1 MGSENLKYKFYY
13 DRTELNKCLLCYDP
27 ECTKACRKGADPGG
41 IIRSLFFRNYLGASK
56 KITCECEAC
65 DAPCERACVLA
76 KNGRPVSIRT
86 LLSCVKNGASSLPV
100 HKIESVDVSSEI
112 CGVKLENPFLLSS
125 SVVASSYDTCRRAF
139 EAGWAGAVFKTVC
152 CFPQHEASPR
162 LSAIRHHSNSFFG
175 LKNIEQLYDH
185 GAEEAE
191 KIFKRLKAEFPEKV
205 IVASIMGRNEDE
217 WTKLAG
223 KCERAGASVI
233 ECNFSCPNMEDE
245 KLGATIGQ
253 SEELVERFTRAA
265 RKGTG
270 LPLLVKLTPNVTDMV
285 PFAAAAKRGGAD
297 GISAINT
304 INSISGVDIDTL
316 VAEPSV
322 HGRSIVGGYS
332 GAAVKPI
339 ALRFISDLSRS
350 DELKGMHFSGI
361 GGVENWFDA
370 LEYVLLGAR
379 SVQITTAVMQYGY
392 GIIDDL
398 VSGVE
403 EYLKCKGIASLKDMV
418 GAAAGTVVDRD
429 SLERDTVTFP
439 VFDRELCCGCGRC
452 YISCMDGGHQA
463 IRFDKDTR
471 TPHLIGTKCAGCHL
485 CILVC
490 PEKAIKVSDKAVRVL
505 KN

>member
-1 MGSENLKYKFYY
+1 MGSTDLKYKFYY
-13 DRTELNKCLLCYDP
+13 DRTELNKCLLCCDP
-27 ECTKACRKGADPGG
+27 ECTGACVGNADPGG
-41 IIRSLFFRNYLGASK
+41 IIRSLFFRNYIGAAE
-56 KITCECEAC
+56 KITCECESC

-76 KNGRPVSIRT
+76 KKGRPVAIRT
-86 LLSCVKNGASSLPV
+86 LLSFVKNGSSSLPERR
-100 HKIESVDVSSEI
+100 IGSADISADI

-125 SVVASSYDTCRRAF
+125 SVAASSYEMCRRAF

-152 CFPQHEASPR
+152 CFPQHETSPR
-162 LSAIRHHSNSFFG
+162 FSAIRHHSNSFFG
-175 LKNIEQLYDH
+175 FKNIEQLYDRS
-185 GAEEAE
+185 ADEAVD
-191 KIFKRLKAEFPEKV
+191 IFKRLKYEFPEKV
-205 IVASIMGRNEDE
+205 IVASIMGRNGNE
-217 WTKLAG
+217 WSELAE
-223 KCERAGASVI
+223 KCEKAGASVI

-253 SEELVERFTRAA
+253 SEDLVERFTRDA
-265 RKGTG
+265 RNGTS
-270 LPLLVKLTPNVTDMV
+270 LPLLVKLTPNVADMT

-316 VAEPSV
+316 VAEPPV
-322 HGRSIVGGYS
+322 HGKSMVGGYS

-350 DELKGMHFSGI
+350 NELKGMHLSGI

-370 LEYVLLGAR
+370 LEFILLGAG

-392 GIIDDL
+392 RIIDDL
-398 VSGVE
+398 VSGIG
-403 EYLKCKGIASLKDMV
+403 EYLKCKGIASLKELI
-418 GAAAGTVVDRD
+418 GAAADTVVDRD
-429 SLERDTVTFP
+429 KLVRDTVTFP
-439 VFDRELCCGCGRC
+439 VFDRDLCCGCGRC

-471 TPHLIGTKCAGCHL
+471 TPRLDGTKCAGCHL

-490 PEKAIKVSDKAVRVL
+490 PEKAIKAAEKSVKS
-505 KN
+505 